1 MTRLTPSRLVI
12 VGLILVALLAADA
25 FALHEFFTTRYPG
38 ANDFFARWRPTRA
51 WLFEGLGPYSE
62 EATLATQI
70 GMYGRPALPEEDKAL
85 FSYPFYS
92 ILFFFLPALVSDY
105 AWASAIWLAVLQFA
119 ILGLFGLSFR
129 WANWRPPPWL
139 FGLTLLFGLFWYHT
153 ARTLIL
159 GQFAA
164 LNAVL
169 IVGVLL
175 ALRGGRDGLAGVVLA
190 LATCKPQMTFLL
202 VPGVL
207 LWALLTRR
215 WKLVAGFGITFALLL
230 GGSFALRPNWLSEW
244 QHQLGVY
251 VDNSINRPPVSFIAE
266 WLWPTGPWPLLQT
279 LLSGLLVADW
289 LWEGWRALKRPTT
302 HGDWVLALT
311 LVTTCL
317 IAPRTATTDYVMMT
331 PVLFLLFASLQT
343 RWGGRGL
350 ALIVVTQLAL
360 FIGLWMLFAV
370 TVVGDQEQSIMY
382 LPWPLLMWVGLLWAR
397 PPRPLPTAAPV
408 SP

>member
-1 MTRLTPSRLVI
+1 MTRLTRWRI
-12 VGLILVALLAADA
+12 VGVGFVLLALFAADA
-25 FALHEFFTTRYPG
+25 YALHEFFTVPYPG

-62 EATLATQI
+62 EATLATQV

-92 ILFFFLPALVSDY
+92 ILFFVLPALISDY

-119 ILGLFGLSFR
+119 ILGLFALSFR
-129 WANWRPPPWL
+129 WADWRPPPWL
-139 FGLTLLFGLFWYHT
+139 FGLTLVFGLFWYHT

-164 LNAVL
+164 LNALL
-169 IVGVLL
+169 IAGVLL
-175 ALRGGRDGLAGVVLA
+175 ALRGGRDGLAGFLLA
-190 LATCKPQMTFLL
+190 LATSKPQMTFLF
-202 VPGVL
+202 VPIVL
-207 LWALLTRR
+207 GWALYTRR
-215 WKLVAGFGITFALLL
+215 WKLITAFGVTFALLL
-230 GGSFALRPNWLSEW
+230 GGSLALRPMWLSEW

-266 WLWPTGPWPLLQT
+266 WLWPAGSWPLLQT
-279 LLSGLLVADW
+279 LLSGLLIAYW
-289 LWEGWRALKRPTT
+289 LWEGWRARKLAAAHR
-302 HGDWVLALT
+302 DWVLALT

-331 PVLFLLFASLQT
+331 PVLFLFFGSLQT

-350 ALIVVTQLAL
+350 ALIVVAQLAL
-360 FIGLWMLFAV
+360 FIGLWVLFAV

-397 PPRPLPTAAPV
+397 PRRV